1 MHRESLTTNMHV
13 FLFFFALVLFAGP
26 LAAQDEPFDL
36 LIRGGRVVDGTGNPW
51 VRADVAVRGDRI
63 ARIGHLPDAGADR
76 VIDADGLVVAPG
88 FIDPHTHAVRGI
100 FDVPTADNY
109 LLQGVTTLTEGN
121 DGSSPWPIGEHLARI
136 AETGISPN
144 WGVFAGQGTIRLNAM
159 GSDDRD
165 ATRDELDRM
174 RALVAEAMEEG
185 AFGLSTGLFYVPGSF
200 TSTEEVI
207 ELSRVAAGYGGI
219 YISHMRDEA
228 LRLLDSVQET
238 IRIGEE
244 AGLPVQMT
252 HHKAI
257 SRDMWGRS
265 ADSLAL
271 VDAARARGVDITI
284 DQYPYTASQTGIT
297 AVVPQWAQAGGT
309 QELIARLRDPETRRR
324 IRGEIVFRIE
334 HDRGGGDPANIVIGL
349 CEWDRSLEGKSLADI
364 LAERE
369 IEVTVANAADLVME
383 IVTSGGAR
391 AIYHAMDEG
400 DVERIMRH
408 PATAIGSDGGVSVF
422 GASVPHPREYGTFAR
437 VLGRYVRE
445 RGVLTLEEAVRKMS
459 GATAQRLGLQD
470 RGLLREGFF
479 ADVAVFDP
487 DRVVDRATF
496 PEPHQY
502 AEGVEYVL
510 VNGTLV
516 VDGGEHTGA
525 RPGRVLYGP
534 GRAMSARA
542 DGRVSPAAAR
552 SADTR
557 CRAAP
562 GTCRSASRR
571 SRAPRAAA

>member
-1 MHRESLTTNMHV
+1 MQPAQSMSAHLRRIL
-13 FLFFFALVLFAGP
+13 LLVVLALFATP
-26 LAAQDEPFDL
+26 LAAQEEGPFDL

-51 VRADVAVRGDRI
+51 VHADVAVRGDRI
-63 ARIGHLPDAGADR
+63 ARIGHLPDATADR
-76 VIDADGLVVAPG
+76 ILAAEGLVVAPG

-121 DGSSPWPIGEHLARI
+121 DGSSPWPIGGHLARI

-144 WGVFAGQGTIRLNAM
+144 WGVFAGQGTIRLNVM

-228 LRLLDSVQET
+228 QRLLDSVQET

-271 VDAARARGVDITI
+271 VDAARARGIDITI

-309 QELIARLRDPETRRR
+309 QELIARLQDPETRRR
-324 IRGEIVFRIE
+324 IRGEIVYRIE

-383 IVTSGGAR
+383 IVKSGGAR

-470 RGLLREGFF
+470 RGRLREGFF
-479 ADVAVFDP
+479 ADIAVFDP

-534 GRAMSARA
+534 GRR
-542 DGRVSPAAAR
+542 
-552 SADTR
+552 
-557 CRAAP
+557 
-562 GTCRSASRR
+562 
-571 SRAPRAAA
+571 

>member
-1 MHRESLTTNMHV
+1 MYRQRPKTSLGRRFRL
-13 FLFFFALVLFAGP
+13 FLALTLLVTP
-26 LAAQDEPFDL
+26 IAAQSEQGFDL
-36 LIRGGRVVDGTGNPW
+36 IIRGGRVVDGTGNPW
-51 VRADVAVRGDRI
+51 VRADIAIQGDRI
-63 ARIGHLPDAGADR
+63 AHIGHLPEATADR
-76 VIDADGLVVAPG
+76 IIDGEGLVVAPG

-121 DGSSPWPIGEHLARI
+121 DGSSPWPIGQHLTRI

-144 WGVFAGQGTIRLNAM
+144 WGVFAGQGTIRSTVM
-159 GSDDRD
+159 GTDDREP
-165 ATRDELDRM
+165 TRDELDRM
-174 RALVAEAMEEG
+174 RTLVGEAMEQG

-207 ELSRVAAGYGGI
+207 ELSEVAADYGGI
-219 YISHMRDEA
+219 YISHMRDEG
-228 LRLLDSVQET
+228 LQLLDSVRET

-244 AGLPVQMT
+244 ADIPVQMT

-265 ADSLAL
+265 ADSLEL

-284 DQYPYTASQTGIT
+284 DQYPYTASQTSIT

-309 QELIARLRDPETRRR
+309 EELIARLRDPETRRR
-324 IRGEIVFRIE
+324 IRDEIVYRIE

-369 IEVTVANAADLVME
+369 IEVTMANAADLVME
-383 IVTSGGAR
+383 IVESGGAR
-391 AIYHAMDEG
+391 AIYHAMDER
-400 DVERIMRH
+400 DVERIMQH

-459 GATAQRLGLQD
+459 GATAQRIGLQD

-479 ADVAVFDP
+479 ADIVVFDP
-487 DRVVDRATF
+487 ERVTDRATF
-496 PEPHQY
+496 PDPHQY
-502 AEGVEYVL
+502 AEGFEYVL
-510 VNGTLV
+510 VNGAVV

-534 GRAMSARA
+534 GLR
-542 DGRVSPAAAR
+542 
-552 SADTR
+552 
-557 CRAAP
+557 
-562 GTCRSASRR
+562 
-571 SRAPRAAA
+571 

>member
-1 MHRESLTTNMHV
+1 MHRQRLTTTCARW
-13 FLFFFALVLFAGP
+13 FLVAAAVVLFAAP
-26 LAAQDEPFDL
+26 AAAQREEPFDV

-63 ARIGHLPDAGADR
+63 ARIGHLPDATADR
-76 VIDADGLVVAPG
+76 VIDAEGLVVAPG

-121 DGSSPWPIGEHLARI
+121 DGSSPWPVGEHLGRI
-136 AETGISPN
+136 AGLGISPN
-144 WGVFAGQGTIRLNAM
+144 WGIFAGQGTIRREVLGN
-159 GSDDRD
+159 DDRD
-165 ATRDELDRM
+165 PTRDELDRM
-174 RALVAEAMEEG
+174 RTLVAEAMREG

-207 ELSRVAAGYGGI
+207 ALSEVAAAYGGI

-228 LRLLDSVQET
+228 LLLLDSVRET

-244 AGLPVQMT
+244 AGIPVQMT

-309 QELIARLRDPETRRR
+309 QELIARLQDPETRRR
-324 IRGEIVFRIE
+324 IRGEIVYRIE

-349 CEWDRSLEGKSLADI
+349 CEWDRLLEGKSLADI

-369 IEVTVANAADLVME
+369 VEVTVENAADLVME
-383 IVTSGGAR
+383 IVERGGAR
-391 AIYHAMDEG
+391 AIYHAMDEA
-400 DVERIMRH
+400 DVERIMQH

-422 GASVPHPREYGTFAR
+422 GDSVPHPREYGTFAR

-459 GATAQRLGLQD
+459 GATAARLGLQD

-487 DRVVDRATF
+487 DRVIDHATF

-510 VNGTLV
+510 VNGALV
-516 VDGGEHTGA
+516 VNGGEHTGA

-534 GRAMSARA
+534 GRR
-542 DGRVSPAAAR
+542 
-552 SADTR
+552 
-557 CRAAP
+557 
-562 GTCRSASRR
+562 
-571 SRAPRAAA
+571 

>member
-1 MHRESLTTNMHV
+1 MQARR
-13 FLFFFALVLFAGP
+13 FLILLGLVLLAAP
-26 LAAQDEPFDL
+26 LAGQGQERFDL
-36 LIRGGRVVDGTGNPW
+36 LIRGGRVVDGSGNPW
-51 VRADVAVRGDRI
+51 VRADVAIRGDQI
-63 ARIGHLPDAGADR
+63 ARIGHLPEATADR
-76 VIDADGLVVAPG
+76 IVDAEGLVVAPG

-121 DGSSPWPIGEHLARI
+121 DGSSPWPIGDHLERI
-136 AETGISPN
+136 AELGISPN
-144 WGVFAGQGTIRLNAM
+144 WGIFAGQGTIRREVIGAE
-159 GSDDRD
+159 DRD
-165 ATRDELDRM
+165 PTRDELDRM
-174 RALVAEAMEEG
+174 RALVAQAMRQG

-207 ELSRVAAGYGGI
+207 ELSKIAASHGGI

-228 LRLLDSVQET
+228 LRLLDSVRET

-244 AGLPVQMT
+244 AGIPVQMT

-297 AVVPQWAQAGGT
+297 AIVPQWAQAGGT
-309 QELIARLRDPETRRR
+309 EELIERLRDPETRRR
-324 IRGEIVFRIE
+324 IREEIVYRIE

-364 LAERE
+364 LDERG
-369 IEVTVANAADLVME
+369 IEVTTANAADLAME
-383 IVTSGGAR
+383 IIESGGAR
-391 AIYHAMDEG
+391 AIYHAMDER
-400 DVERIMRH
+400 DVERIMQH
-408 PATAIGSDGGVSVF
+408 PATAIGSDGGISVF

-445 RGVLTLEEAVRKMS
+445 RGVLTIEEAIRKMS
-459 GATAQRLGLQD
+459 GATAHRLGLQD

-479 ADVAVFDP
+479 ADIAVFDP
-487 DRVVDRATF
+487 DRVIDRATF

-502 AEGVEYVL
+502 SEGFVYVL
-510 VNGTLV
+510 VNGVLV
-516 VDGGEHTGA
+516 VEGGKHTGA

-534 GRAMSARA
+534 GRR
-542 DGRVSPAAAR
+542 
-552 SADTR
+552 
-557 CRAAP
+557 
-562 GTCRSASRR
+562 
-571 SRAPRAAA
+571 

>member
-1 MHRESLTTNMHV
+1 MQARR
-13 FLFFFALVLFAGP
+13 FLILLSLVLLAAP
-26 LAAQDEPFDL
+26 LAGQEQERFDL
-36 LIRGGRVVDGTGNPW
+36 LIRGGRVVDGSGNPW
-51 VRADVAVRGDRI
+51 VRADVAIRGDRI
-63 ARIGHLPDAGADR
+63 TRIGHLPETTADR
-76 VIDADGLVVAPG
+76 IVDAEGLVVAPG

-121 DGSSPWPIGEHLARI
+121 DGSSPWPIRDHLERI
-136 AETGISPN
+136 AELGISPN
-144 WGVFAGQGTIRLNAM
+144 WGVFAGQGTIRREVIGAE
-159 GSDDRD
+159 DRD
-165 ATRDELDRM
+165 PTRDELDRM
-174 RALVAEAMEEG
+174 RALVAQAMQQG

-207 ELSRVAAGYGGI
+207 ELSKIAASHGGI

-228 LRLLDSVQET
+228 LRLLDSVRET

-244 AGLPVQMT
+244 AGIPVQMT

-271 VDAARARGVDITI
+271 VDAARARGVDVTI

-297 AVVPQWAQAGGT
+297 AIVPQWAQAGGT
-309 QELIARLRDPETRRR
+309 DALIERLRDPETRRR
-324 IRGEIVFRIE
+324 VRGEIVYRIE

-364 LAERE
+364 LNERG
-369 IEVTVANAADLVME
+369 IEATAASGADLVME
-383 IVTSGGAR
+383 IIESGGAR
-391 AIYHAMDEG
+391 AIYHAMDER
-400 DVERIMRH
+400 DVERIMQH
-408 PATAIGSDGGVSVF
+408 PATAIGSDGGISVF

-479 ADVAVFDP
+479 ADIAVFDP
-487 DRVVDRATF
+487 DRVIDRATF
-496 PEPHQY
+496 SEPHQY
-502 AEGVEYVL
+502 SEGFVYVL
-510 VNGTLV
+510 VNGVLV
-516 VDGGEHTGA
+516 VDDGEHTGA

-534 GRAMSARA
+534 GRR
-542 DGRVSPAAAR
+542 
-552 SADTR
+552 
-557 CRAAP
+557 
-562 GTCRSASRR
+562 
-571 SRAPRAAA
+571 

>member
-1 MHRESLTTNMHV
+1 MHRDQPPPTRIRPCLALFTL
-13 FLFFFALVLFAGP
+13 FLLAAP
-26 LAAQDEPFDL
+26 LAAQDEGPFDV
-36 LIRGGRVVDGTGNPW
+36 LIRGGRVVDGAGNPW
-51 VRADVAVRGDRI
+51 LRADVAVRGDRI
-63 ARIGHLPDAGADR
+63 ARIGHLPDADAGR
-76 VIDADGLVVAPG
+76 VIDAAGLVVAPG
-88 FIDPHTHAVRGI
+88 FIDPHTHAVRGV

-121 DGSSPWPIGEHLARI
+121 DGASPWPVGEHLARI
-136 AETGISPN
+136 ADTRISPN
-144 WGVFAGQGTIRLNAM
+144 WGVFAGQGTIRRLVLGA
-159 GSDDRD
+159 DDRD
-165 ATRDELDRM
+165 PTPDELDRM
-174 RALVAEAMEEG
+174 RRLVAEAMEQG

-200 TSTEEVI
+200 SSTEEVI
-207 ELSRVAAGYGGI
+207 ALSEVAAGYGGI

-228 LRLLDSVQET
+228 LRLLDSVRET

-244 AGLPVQMT
+244 AGIPVQMT

-271 VDAARARGVDITI
+271 VDAARARGVDVTI

-324 IRGEIVFRIE
+324 IREEIVFRIE

-349 CEWDRSLEGKSLADI
+349 CAWDRSLEGKSLADI
-364 LAERE
+364 LAGRE
-369 IEVTVANAADLVME
+369 IEPTVAAAADLVME
-383 IVTSGGAR
+383 IVERGGAR
-391 AIYHAMDEG
+391 AIYHAMDER

-422 GASVPHPREYGTFAR
+422 GAGVPHPREYGAFAR

-459 GATAQRLGLQD
+459 GATAARLGLQD

-487 DRVVDRATF
+487 ERVIDRATF
-496 PEPHQY
+496 EQPHQY
-502 AEGVEYVL
+502 AAGVEYVL
-510 VNGTLV
+510 VNGVLV

-534 GRAMSARA
+534 GRRQESA
-542 DGRVSPAAAR
+542 P
-552 SADTR
+552 
-557 CRAAP
+557 
-562 GTCRSASRR
+562 
-571 SRAPRAAA
+571 